1 MENGRQDSETSCRT
15 VLPDDV
21 TCISSRF
28 LCNFQGIFH
37 PVNANGPFVDK
48 SVLVHDIAE
57 SNENSRVHQIRSE
70 LLSSLSSKKKLF
82 QVGSQHRTR
91 AGKSWVLASEGGNY
105 GGQQH
110 DTKLSLPFLVHKRI
124 TECNSP
130 VSRDYS
136 KEIATFESAAQAVS
150 NKDNKEY
157 KFHKTLAHQN
167 EKQDKFSNGP
177 AKKKRKED
185 ALEDD
190 PAAIGPA
197 RERESYWERRKKNN
211 ASAKKSR
218 DARKTRE
225 LQTHIKAAFL
235 ERENLRIHAQLMIV
249 QQENACLKRVLCAKM
264 YRTL

>member
-1 MENGRQDSETSCRT
+1 MEKGRQDSETSCRT

-21 TCISSRF
+21 TSSRF

-37 PVNANGPFVDK
+37 PVNANVPLADD
-48 SVLVHDIAE
+48 SVLIHDIPE
-57 SNENSRVHQIRSE
+57 SNENNRVHQVCSD

-91 AGKSWVLASEGGNY
+91 ERKSWVLASEGGNS
-105 GGQQH
+105 GGQQGN
-110 DTKLSLPFLVHKRI
+110 TKLSLPFLVHTKI

-150 NKDNKEY
+150 NKDHKEY
-157 KFHKTLAHQN
+157 KFDKTLARQN
-167 EKQDKFSNGP
+167 DKQDKFSNEP
-177 AKKKRKED
+177 AEKKRKEY

-190 PAAIGPA
+190 PAAIGR
-197 RERESYWERRKKNN
+197 REREGYWERRKKNN
-211 ASAKKSR
+211 VSAKKSR
-218 DARKTRE
+218 DARKARE
-225 LQTHIKAAFL
+225 LQTKIKAAFL
-235 ERENLRIHAQLMIV
+235 ERENPRIHARLMIV

-264 YRTL
+264 